1 MMNLSKQTANFDFRQ
16 CEECEEVVEDDLK
29 NIVNEMCSKC
39 RKLAKKYLKTIFNKT
54 NILYTLEKQ
63 LKEEKETEKKGL
75 FCRQWSGSGSGHL
88 PTFFYGTR
96 KRVLYTMLEDELDDC
111 FEDRD
116 LYECVGE
123 CVAST
128 TNVAQAFDKI
138 ILDWE
143 ECLEQVDVVVC

>member
-1 MMNLSKQTANFDFRQ
+1 MNLSKQTTVIDFRQ
-16 CEECEEVVEDDLK
+16 CEKCKKIEDEMK
-29 NIVNEMCSKC
+29 NNDAEMCKSC
-39 RKLAKKYLKTIFNKT
+39 RKLAKKFLKNTFNKV
-54 NILYTLEKQ
+54 NFLYTLEKQ
-63 LKEEKETEKKGL
+63 LKKIPDNEKKGL

-96 KRVLYTMLEDELDDC
+96 KRVLYTMLEDELDDW